1 MSRDIHFIPDDSN
14 PYAPPSSAIQERATK
29 PDDSSEFRHF
39 LRWEKLRLFYNAILL
54 IETFLIL
61 MSFSP
66 KARLLSSIFPCL
78 GLAFLANVCF
88 CLGPVLDGYARWI
101 GLRHEVVTG
110 LIFGL
115 GTLLAM
121 LLTFIAVL
129 SVIDPEFFD

>member
-101 GLRHEVVTG
+101 GLRHGIVTG
-110 LIFGL
+110 LIFVL
-115 GTLLAM
+115 GTLLAI